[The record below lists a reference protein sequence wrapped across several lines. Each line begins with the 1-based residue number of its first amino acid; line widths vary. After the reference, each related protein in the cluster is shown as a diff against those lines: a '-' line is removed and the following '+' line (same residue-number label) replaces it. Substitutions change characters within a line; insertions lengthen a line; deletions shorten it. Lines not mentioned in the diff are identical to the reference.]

1 MEKQLAF
8 NFKGSD
14 FVPAIDQKR
23 LETQFDKILKLMSD
37 GKFRT
42 LQEIYNVTGFSQ
54 ASISAQL
61 RASRKQSFG
70 GHTMNKRR
78 RSEMSGTWEYQI
90 VLKK

>member
-1 MEKQLAF
+1 
-8 NFKGSD
+8 
-14 FVPAIDQKR
+14 
-23 LETQFDKILKLMSD
+23 MSD

-54 ASISAQL
+54 ASVSAQL
-61 RASRKQSFG
+61 RNARKQSFG

-78 RSEMSGTWEYQI
+78 RSELKGTFEYQI